1 MFIRIINILTQDDL
15 LTIGPIFILI
25 IWYTSTEVNRNN
37 VSLIKI
43 IRHWIHGID
52 WNNFLL
58 EGSSMSFTSASQR
71 PAIKKSMLISFIIYP
86 QMWETKFSWQNMW
99 IKIKKKK
106 IEISKKQRRSRLIAG
121 IEQRRC
127 ELITEI

>member
-1 MFIRIINILTQDDL
+1 MIIQS
-15 LTIGPIFILI
+15 
-25 IWYTSTEVNRNN
+25 TSTEVIRNN

-43 IRHWIHGID
+43 IRHWIYGID
-52 WNNFLL
+52 WNDFLL
-58 EGSSMSFTSASQR
+58 EGSSMSFTSASQQR

-106 IEISKKQRRSRLIAG
+106 LKYQKNRG
-121 IEQRRC
+121 GVD
-127 ELITEI
+127 